1 MCNTLQSPGEM
12 WPHTNIKR
20 LPDKSAIAYKVVYC
34 CDGLIHPPFRH
45 GTFKRNERNVWNE
58 LPGDNGFACYCS
70 FKTAL
75 QTTKHSDT
83 MKRLAIAKIRYYHPV
98 GSFDTKEVIGIRQ
111 RVILVKEFEI
121 LEIIKVNEA

>member
-12 WPHTNIKR
+12 WPHTNIRR
-20 LPDKSAIAYKVVYC
+20 LADRPAIAYKVVDYRDGIIRAAFREATFKFRERIVW
-34 CDGLIHPPFRH
+34 DGL
-45 GTFKRNERNVWNE
+45 
-58 LPGDNGFACYCS
+58 LGDNGFTCYRS

-75 QTTKHSDT
+75 QTTKDSDT
-83 MKRLAIAKIRYYHPV
+83 MKRLSIAKIRYYHPV

-121 LEIIKVNEA
+121 LEIIKVNEE